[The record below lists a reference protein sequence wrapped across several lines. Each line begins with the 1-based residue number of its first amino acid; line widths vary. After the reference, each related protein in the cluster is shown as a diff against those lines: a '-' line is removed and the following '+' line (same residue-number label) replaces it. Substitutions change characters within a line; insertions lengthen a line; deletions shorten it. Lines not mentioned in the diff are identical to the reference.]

1 MKEIKENSN
10 NILSNNHESR
20 LVIKTIKRYKAE
32 RFMEQNVTIFSQ
44 NHVKEEIKKD
54 IKDF

>member
-44 NHVKEEIKKD
+44 NHVKEEIKKE